1 MSNVGLPARGH
12 GCQYRYITM
21 KTVTDVGLFVFTDRC
36 PLLQSIRLSQR
47 KSVTDIGI
55 SAVTHVHNFR
65 V

>member
-1 MSNVGLPARGH
+1 
-12 GCQYRYITM
+12 
-21 KTVTDVGLFVFTDRC
+21 VTDVGLFVFTDRC